1 MEIIL
6 RRPDKISKL
15 VYIDVDGTTCDAVC
29 ITDSDFES
37 RVMMNISKMIEP

>member
-6 RRPDKISKL
+6 RRPDKNSKL
-15 VYIDVDGTTCDAVC
+15 VYIDIDGTTCDVVC

-37 RVMMNISKMIEP
+37 IVLSNISKII